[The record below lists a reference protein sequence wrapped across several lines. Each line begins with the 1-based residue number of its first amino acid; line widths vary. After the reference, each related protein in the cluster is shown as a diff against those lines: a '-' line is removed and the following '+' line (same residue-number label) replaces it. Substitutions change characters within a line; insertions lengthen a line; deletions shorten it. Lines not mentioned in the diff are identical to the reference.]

1 MDKLLC
7 FKKVGLH
14 FIGNSVVVINNTYN
28 KCKLVIQETLLILL
42 NIEIYRINSIII
54 IFVHKMYEIKILQ
67 YT

>member
-1 MDKLLC
+1 MDILLC
-7 FKKVGLH
+7 FKKVRLH
-14 FIGNSVVVINNTYN
+14 FIGNFVVVINNTYN

-42 NIEIYRINSIII
+42 NIEIYRINSITI

>member
-1 MDKLLC
+1 MDILLC
-7 FKKVGLH
+7 FEKVGLH
-14 FIGNSVVVINNTYN
+14 FIGNFVVVINNTYN

>member
-14 FIGNSVVVINNTYN
+14 FIGNFVVVINNTYN